1 MAESE
6 FDLTGSRVL
15 VVDDD
20 PANLDLLEQALE
32 GEGYDVLV
40 AVNGEKGLELAKQS
54 QPDLI
59 LLDVMMPGINGY
71 ETCRSLKADEGT
83 RSIPVI
89 FLTSLN
95 EPDAVIEGFRAG
107 GVDYVHKPFQKKEV
121 LVRVRT
127 HLERSWLIRTLEKES
142 KALAD
147 LNAQLE
153 DKVEKR
159 TYDLHVKM
167 TELESKDRITQR
179 LLTRHTLPETLDLVL
194 EGISHVIDVNQTVI
208 YLLTGQDL
216 QPVSAFGIPRV
227 RGISQEEAL
236 DRFEPSRTCR
246 DAIEGVREGLK
257 VLQLPVDEEKTGL
270 FCVLVPILRGDELLG
285 IIEIRC
291 SHRLEEDAVYAL
303 EGFALQAAVAISDSQ
318 ISEDGVLWKK
328 HLKDAFGQKEG

>member
-1 MAESE
+1 
-6 FDLTGSRVL
+6 
-15 VVDDD
+15 
-20 PANLDLLEQALE
+20 
-32 GEGYDVLV
+32 
-40 AVNGEKGLELAKQS
+40 
-54 QPDLI
+54 
-59 LLDVMMPGINGY
+59 
-71 ETCRSLKADEGT
+71 
-83 RSIPVI
+83 
-89 FLTSLN
+89 
-95 EPDAVIEGFRAG
+95 
-107 GVDYVHKPFQKKEV
+107 
-121 LVRVRT
+121 VRVRT